1 MSDLTNRRSYMLVT
15 NTEIVLIP
23 WPISTT
29 KTKLELK
36 FCFSNTLFRIL
47 LKKKKK
53 KKKNLAKPQFLS
65 PVPQKLNF
73 YNNQVNTQI
82 SLLY

>member
-15 NTEIVLIP
+15 NTEIVLVP

-47 LKKKKK
+47 LKKNQKKK
-53 KKKNLAKPQFLS
+53 KPCQAAVSISGPSK
-65 PVPQKLNF
+65 VKL
-73 YNNQVNTQI
+73 
-82 SLLY
+82 L